1 MGERDGGAPGNPAG
15 GEVLRLLLAFLLLA
29 ASSGASAAAAAVI
42 FAGVSEASAILGWED
57 DYVRATRPLERRLLA
72 RSKARVGP
80 AEFREYMAAQAR
92 EWTDEERRRLEPLRE
107 RLEQLSAKLRARLPA
122 RILLIKAA
130 DVLDGAPHTRV
141 NAIVLPQQFVA
152 TARREALAYVLAHEL
167 FHLLSRHDDQA
178 RERLYAAIGFHPC
191 ERVELPHSLERERIT
206 NPDAPQDR
214 HTIRARYRGQP
225 VEAMPVSL
233 LSSGTI
239 DPAKGLL
246 GSLDTPWLLVERS
259 GGTCRATGRRAQP
272 DELDGLF
279 QQIGRNTEYLI
290 HPEEIL
296 ADNFVVLALPALAGR
311 EPYAPSPAVLERMR
325 AILF

>member
-1 MGERDGGAPGNPAG
+1 
-15 GEVLRLLLAFLLLA
+15 
-29 ASSGASAAAAAVI
+29 
-42 FAGVSEASAILGWED
+42 
-57 DYVRATRPLERRLLA
+57 
-72 RSKARVGP
+72 
-80 AEFREYMAAQAR
+80 MAAQAR
-92 EWTDEERRRLEPLRE
+92 GWTDEERRRLETLRE

-225 VEAMPVSL
+225 VEAMPVRR
-233 LSSGTI
+233 
-239 DPAKGLL
+239 PGLEL
-246 GSLDTPWLLVERS
+246 GL
-259 GGTCRATGRRAQP
+259 
-272 DELDGLF
+272 GLA
-279 QQIGRNTEYLI
+279 G
-290 HPEEIL
+290 
-296 ADNFVVLALPALAGR
+296 LALTTALVIAVFQGAAWLRWPARLVNYALPLGVFWLCGYSVRALGLSAGPRRGWLALGLIVVINIVAGIILSQLLPPGELPTPPGADLAEGIDRLLRRGPELVQNAVLVRVRGAGVDPRPRGQEDGDPQAGR
-311 EPYAPSPAVLERMR
+311 QRSQREFLG
-325 AILF
+325 